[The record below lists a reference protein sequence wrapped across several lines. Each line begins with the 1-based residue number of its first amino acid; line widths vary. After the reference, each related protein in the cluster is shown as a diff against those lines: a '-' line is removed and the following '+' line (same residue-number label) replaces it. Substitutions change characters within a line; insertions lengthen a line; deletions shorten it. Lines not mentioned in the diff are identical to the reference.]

1 MCDSRE
7 NVTTMDR
14 LLTIIEKQSDM
25 LTQLIKEV
33 NELKH
38 EIKELKTR
46 GDDNVKM

>member
-1 MCDSRE
+1 MYDNRE
-7 NVTTMDR
+7 NIDR

-38 EIKELKTR
+38 AIKEIENNLR
-46 GDDNVKM
+46 RQ